1 MHSLRFC
8 PFFAAALGKKGG
20 LIPPGSMQRENENDS
35 EDEFTRQNT
44 DRMVAFGN
52 AHALLRG
59 EGYPSPRGRA
69 VGHLSDDGRRAV
81 TVSLRRRQLPHL
93 PLLPRTLHPGR
104 EPHTLRHPFL
114 HPSRTGHP
122 PRATLWPARRFVQPP
137 GTARLLNHRPAQR
150 RFHRPTEARGARV
163 SAIHYPFIF

>member
-8 PFFAAALGKKGG
+8 PFFAAALGKRGAY
-20 LIPPGSMQRENENDS
+20 PPRIHPERENENDS

-44 DRMVAFGN
+44 DRMVATGN

-81 TVSLRRRQLPHL
+81 AVSLRRRQLPHL

-137 GTARLLNHRPAQR
+137 GTARLLNLRPQR

>member
-8 PFFAAALGKKGG
+8 PFFAAALEKKGG
-20 LIPPGSMQRENENDS
+20 LIPPGSMRENENDS

-44 DRMVAFGN
+44 DRMVATGN

-59 EGYPSPRGRA
+59 EGYPSPRGRV

-81 TVSLRRRQLPHL
+81 AVSLRRRQLPHL

-104 EPHTLRHPFL
+104 EPHTLRHPFF

-137 GTARLLNHRPAQR
+137 GTARLLNLRPQR

>member
-20 LIPPGSMQRENENDS
+20 LSPPGSIQRENENDS

-59 EGYPSPRGRA
+59 EGYPSPRDRA
-69 VGHLSDDGRRAV
+69 VGHLSDDGRLAV
-81 TVSLRRRQLPHL
+81 AVSLRRRQLPHL

-122 PRATLWPARRFVQPP
+122 PRATLWPARRFVQSP
-137 GTARLLNHRPAQR
+137 GTARLLNLRPQR
-150 RFHRPTEARGARV
+150 RIHRPTEARGARV

>member
-8 PFFAAALGKKGG
+8 PFFAAALEKKGG
-20 LIPPGSMQRENENDS
+20 LIPPGSIQRENENDS

-44 DRMVAFGN
+44 DRMVATGN

-81 TVSLRRRQLPHL
+81 AVSLRRRQLPHL

-122 PRATLWPARRFVQPP
+122 PRAALWPARRFVQPP
-137 GTARLLNHRPAQR
+137 GTARLLNLHPQR

>member
-8 PFFAAALGKKGG
+8 PFFAAALGKRGAY
-20 LIPPGSMQRENENDS
+20 PPRIHPERENENDS

-81 TVSLRRRQLPHL
+81 AVSLRRRQLPHL

-122 PRATLWPARRFVQPP
+122 PRAALCPPRRFVQPP
-137 GTARLLNHRPAQR
+137 GTARLLNHLPAPKGASIVR
-150 RFHRPTEARGARV
+150 RRRGARI

>member
-20 LIPPGSMQRENENDS
+20 LIPPGSIQRENENDS

-81 TVSLRRRQLPHL
+81 AVSLRR
-93 PLLPRTLHPGR
+93 
-104 EPHTLRHPFL
+104 
-114 HPSRTGHP
+114 
-122 PRATLWPARRFVQPP
+122 
-137 GTARLLNHRPAQR
+137 
-150 RFHRPTEARGARV
+150 
-163 SAIHYPFIF
+163 

>member
-20 LIPPGSMQRENENDS
+20 LIPPGSMRENENDS

-81 TVSLRRRQLPHL
+81 AVSLRRRQLPHL
-93 PLLPRTLHPGR
+93 PLLPRTLHLGESLTLSVTLSYTHHEPGTLR
-104 EPHTLRHPFL
+104 EPLFGQPVASYNLRA
-114 HPSRTGHP
+114 P
-122 PRATLWPARRFVQPP
+122 PAC
-137 GTARLLNHRPAQR
+137 
-150 RFHRPTEARGARV
+150 
-163 SAIHYPFIF
+163 

>member
-20 LIPPGSMQRENENDS
+20 LIPPGSMRENETDS

-69 VGHLSDDGRRAV
+69 VGHLSDDGHRAV
-81 TVSLRRRQLPHL
+81 AVSLRRRQLPHL

-137 GTARLLNHRPAQR
+137 GTARLLNIAPPQR

>member
-8 PFFAAALGKKGG
+8 PFFAAALGKRGAY
-20 LIPPGSMQRENENDS
+20 PPRIHAERENENDS

-44 DRMVAFGN
+44 DRMVATGN

-81 TVSLRRRQLPHL
+81 AVSLRRRQLPHL

-114 HPSRTGHP
+114 HPSRTGRP

-137 GTARLLNHRPAQR
+137 GTARLLKLCPQR
-150 RFHRPTEARGARV
+150 CFHRPTEARGARI

>member
-20 LIPPGSMQRENENDS
+20 AYPPGSIQRENENDS

-81 TVSLRRRQLPHL
+81 AVSLRRRQLPHL

-104 EPHTLRHPFL
+104 ESHTLRHPFL

-137 GTARLLNHRPAQR
+137 GTARLLNLCTPELLPSSR
-150 RFHRPTEARGARV
+150 RRRGARI